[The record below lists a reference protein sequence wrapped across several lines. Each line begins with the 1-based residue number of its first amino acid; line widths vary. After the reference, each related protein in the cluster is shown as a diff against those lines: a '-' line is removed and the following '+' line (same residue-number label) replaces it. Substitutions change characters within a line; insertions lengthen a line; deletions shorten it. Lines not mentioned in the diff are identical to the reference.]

1 MNWDDDFFDCMDS
14 SFCGCCCGGIERS
27 MMLRETKNATGPKMR
42 LRYCACDS

>member
-27 MMLRETKNATGPKMR
+27 MMLSHFCVRVLAPN
-42 LRYCACDS
+42 L